1 MGQIPL
7 TSLFISLLTLSLVS
21 LSTSNCT
28 GSSNQVRA
36 GYWLSTSNHYSPL
49 SNINTSLYTHLYYST
64 SIDSR
69 LLITSLPPPD
79 QVPLLA
85 TFSST
90 LKSANPSLK
99 TLLSISTDDQ
109 NSKSSNAAFSA
120 MAADPVSRSAFV
132 DSAIGLA
139 RANAF
144 DGLDFAW
151 QFPASPADLTNLGI
165 LIAEWRAQIEDEAKR
180 SSRPPLLLTATVYF
194 SNHIFDGPTDDLDYP
209 IDAISSNL
217 DWINAVS
224 FGFHKNSN
232 VTIFDAPLYDK
243 ASHFSVSYGTI
254 SWLDAGIPSCKL
266 VLGIPLYGKSW
277 FLKNKA
283 KNGIN
288 SPVVAGGPKQRISN
302 RTGSMAYFEIEQLLR
317 DPTTVSQYDNST
329 VSAYFYSG
337 GVWVSFD
344 DHTVVEEKIEF
355 ALKYRLLASE
365 AWLENYD
372 SSQFEDESGYKE
384 AAAPFQLPP
393 KDQAPTISEASSAST
408 KGSLKDSY
416 FHLHFSL
423 LLFLLIYQTRACQKL

>member
-1 MGQIPL
+1 
-7 TSLFISLLTLSLVS
+7 
-21 LSTSNCT
+21 
-28 GSSNQVRA
+28 
-36 GYWLSTSNHYSPL
+36 
-49 SNINTSLYTHLYYST
+49 
-64 SIDSR
+64 
-69 LLITSLPPPD
+69 
-79 QVPLLA
+79 
-85 TFSST
+85 
-90 LKSANPSLK
+90 
-99 TLLSISTDDQ
+99 
-109 NSKSSNAAFSA
+109 
-120 MAADPVSRSAFV
+120 MAADPVCRSAFI

-194 SNHIFDGPTDDLDYP
+194 SNHIFDGPSDDLDYP

-254 SWLDAGIPSCKL
+254 SWLDAGIPSL
-266 VLGIPLYGKSW
+266 V
-277 FLKNKA
+277 A
-283 KNGIN
+283 
-288 SPVVAGGPKQRISN
+288 AGPKQRISN

-355 ALKYRLLASE
+355 ALNSRMRVDIKKQLLRFNCHQKIRLQQYQKHL
-365 AWLENYD
+365 LHR
-372 SSQFEDESGYKE
+372 Q
-384 AAAPFQLPP
+384 
-393 KDQAPTISEASSAST
+393 KD
-408 KGSLKDSY
+408 L
-416 FHLHFSL
+416 
-423 LLFLLIYQTRACQKL
+423 

>member
-1 MGQIPL
+1 
-7 TSLFISLLTLSLVS
+7 
-21 LSTSNCT
+21 
-28 GSSNQVRA
+28 
-36 GYWLSTSNHYSPL
+36 
-49 SNINTSLYTHLYYST
+49 
-64 SIDSR
+64 
-69 LLITSLPPPD
+69 
-79 QVPLLA
+79 
-85 TFSST
+85 
-90 LKSANPSLK
+90 
-99 TLLSISTDDQ
+99 
-109 NSKSSNAAFSA
+109 
-120 MAADPVSRSAFV
+120 MAADPVCRSAFV

-151 QFPASPADLTNLGI
+151 QFPASPADLTNLRI

-243 ASHFSVSYGTI
+243 ASHFS
-254 SWLDAGIPSCKL
+254 
-266 VLGIPLYGKSW
+266 
-277 FLKNKA
+277 NKA

-288 SPVVAGGPKQRISN
+288 SPVVAAGPKQRISN

-355 ALKYRLLASE
+355 ALKYRLLGYFLCRSASTTRIVQCQEKTDLTFIAASE